1 MALKAIEYDSVRYE
15 ISYDMQNLEKKR
27 DFIVLHGWGSDKEIM
42 KRAFGRFLPTFRHLY
57 IDLPGFGKSGT
68 QKALTTKE
76 YAAIL
81 ERFFQVANVKKD
93 IVLGH
98 SFGGKVATLLRPKL
112 LVLLSSAGIVE
123 KKPLSVKAKIA
134 LYKMLKPFGGER
146 VRKFFVA
153 KDAKRMPKHMYET
166 FKNVVNEDFTPH
178 FSAYEGEALIFWGR
192 EDRATSLKSGEKIAS
207 LIEKSRWYPLQGD
220 HYFFLQ
226 SSHFIAKKIEEV
238 YEEL

>member
-1 MALKAIEYDSVRYE
+1 VAAKTLQYRQHTFTISYE
-15 ISYDMQNLEKKR
+15 ILNPQAKHT
-27 DFIVLHGWGSDKEIM
+27 IVFLHGWGANKALM
-42 KRAFGRFLPTFRHLY
+42 KQAFGNTLEMFRHVY

-178 FSAYEGEALIFWGR
+178 FSAYEGETLIFWGR
-192 EDRATSLKSGEKIAS
+192 EDKATSLKSGEKIAS

>member
-1 MALKAIEYDSVRYE
+1 MALKAIEYDGVRYE
-15 ISYDMQNLEKKR
+15 ISYDMRNLGEKR

-98 SFGGKVATLLRPKL
+98 SFGGKVATLLHPKL

-146 VRKFFVA
+146 VREFFVA